1 MTANTIFKDGTKAA
15 IEQIKKNRD
24 AALMESAI
32 AAAGECIVRCPVDTG
47 HLRASITY
55 IVQTSS
61 GGGDVPNCWP
71 GKKGTKIR
79 KGRRT
84 PDVCRED
91 GQSHPGGLKG
101 FSSPGEAYIGTNV
114 EYAPYVEYGT
124 KYQKAQPYMR
134 PGAVASEKAIASI
147 FEEKLG
153 VPVTVTKIEEKN
165 HGV

>member
-1 MTANTIFKDGTKAA
+1 MKVDVRFMDGSKEAVSE
-15 IEQIKKNRD
+15 IGRLRD
-24 AALMESAI
+24 VALMEGAV

-55 IVQTSS
+55 IVQTSN

-91 GQSHPGGLKG
+91 GQSHPGRMEG
-101 FSSPGEAYIGTNV
+101 FSSPGVAYIGTNV
-114 EYAPYVEYGT
+114 SYAPHVEYGT
-124 KYQKAQPYMR
+124 KRQEPQPYMR
-134 PGAVASEKAIASI
+134 PGMVAAEPVIQRI
-147 FEEKLG
+147 FERRLG
-153 VPVTVTKIEEKN
+153 QPVEISKMED
-165 HGV
+165 GDAF